1 MTLCVEWRLP
11 RVYYTRTCPP
21 APRGIAQVNKL
32 FPARTR
38 QRISALFLLAL
49 SACVAPAANPQPA
62 SQPQTVLLVS
72 LDGFRRDLLDRYSPP
87 ALAALGNDGVV
98 AAAMIPSFP
107 TLTFPNHYSIVTG
120 LYPEHHGIVSNTMFD
135 PVFSAGFS
143 ISGPGV
149 TESRWWGG
157 EPIWVTAEK
166 QGVKSASFFWVGSE
180 AAIKGVRPSIYKK
193 FDGRVPFAARVDS
206 VLAWLTLP
214 LAERP
219 RMITLYFNEPDH
231 VEHEKGPD
239 SPEARAAV
247 LMADSAVGRLVAG
260 LRTRGLYNAIDLIIV
275 SDHGM
280 ANISPDRTVFLTDVT
295 DTLNVR
301 TVDRG
306 PIFMGW
312 ALNGDNAGLVAA
324 LRKLPHLQAWLKD
337 SVPER
342 LHFRHNRRITPVV
355 ALAETGWM
363 ISVGRPIRNRSLGT
377 HGFDNAD
384 PLMNAIFIA
393 HGPVFK
399 SGARIPAFPN
409 VDVYGLMTRIL
420 GINPAPNDGSMT
432 IIGQALK

>member
-1 MTLCVEWRLP
+1 MKML
-11 RVYYTRTCPP
+11 
-21 APRGIAQVNKL
+21 APRFVRERA
-32 FPARTR
+32 F
-38 QRISALFLLAL
+38 ALLVILV
-49 SACVAPAANPQPA
+49 SACSPAAQTPQPI

-72 LDGFRRDLLDRYSPP
+72 LDGFRRDLLDTYSPP
-87 ALAALGNDGVV
+87 ALTALGKDGVV

-135 PVFSAGFS
+135 PVFNAGFT
-143 ISGPGV
+143 ISGPEV
-149 TESRWWGG
+149 ADPRWWGG

-166 QGVKSASFFWVGSE
+166 QGVRSASFFWVGSE
-180 AAIKGVRPSIYKK
+180 AEIEGVRPSIYKK
-193 FDGRVPFAARVDS
+193 YDAKMTFAGRVDS
-206 VLAWLTLP
+206 VLAWLSLP
-214 LAERP
+214 AAQRP
-219 RMITLYFNEPDH
+219 RIITLYFNEPDH

-239 SPEARAAV
+239 SPEAHAAV

-260 LRTRGLYNAIDLIIV
+260 LRAKGMYDAVNLIIV

-280 ANISPDRTVFLTDVT
+280 ANISPDRYVYLPDVL

-306 PIFMGW
+306 PIWMGW

-324 LRKLPHLQAWLKD
+324 LRRLPHVQAWLKD
-337 SVPER
+337 SIPAR
-342 LHFRHNRRITPVV
+342 LHYRDNRRITPVV

-363 ISVGRPIRNRSLGT
+363 INVAKPTRNRNLGT

-384 PLMNAIFIA
+384 SRMNALFIA
-393 HGPVFK
+393 HGPMFK

-409 VDVYGLMTRIL
+409 VDVYSLMTRIL
-420 GINPAPNDGSMT
+420 GLTPAPNDGSLA
-432 IIGQALK
+432 ILGQALK